1 MATGQR
7 RTAAARIEGLNLNCL
22 GASESRGAWALG
34 RLPSGPAPCIQA
46 FHSPPPSSILS
57 PGVETVS
64 FLAAESWFPPKE
76 IMSHRSCGRICPL
89 EFPCPGEIT
98 PLAELPR
105 GGTHLEPACPSPP
118 RRDRAQRLTDVNR
131 NKHWENPPSSGPISA
146 VSTSLCGQS
155 KSAPLLNPL
164 FHLYSSN
171 NRSLENQNRTELYR
185 DHPQKLLY
193 SKNVAFIVQSIFFF
207 SFPEKFL

>member
-1 MATGQR
+1 M
-7 RTAAARIEGLNLNCL
+7 
-22 GASESRGAWALG
+22 
-34 RLPSGPAPCIQA
+34 
-46 FHSPPPSSILS
+46 
-57 PGVETVS
+57 
-64 FLAAESWFPPKE
+64 
-76 IMSHRSCGRICPL
+76 
-89 EFPCPGEIT
+89 
-98 PLAELPR
+98 AELPR

-131 NKHWENPPSSGPISA
+131 NKHWENPPSSGPVSA

-185 DHPQKLLY
+185 DHPQKLIY
-193 SKNVAFIVQSIFFF
+193 SKRVAFIVQNIFLKFFF
-207 SFPEKFL
+207 FFPEKFL